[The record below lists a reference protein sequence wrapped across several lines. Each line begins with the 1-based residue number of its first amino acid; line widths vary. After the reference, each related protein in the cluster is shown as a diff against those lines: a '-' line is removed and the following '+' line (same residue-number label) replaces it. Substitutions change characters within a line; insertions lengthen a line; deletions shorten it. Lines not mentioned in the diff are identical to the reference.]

1 VAVAKEAMTRIVF
14 AGCITFVVVAALIP
28 FARRYALAKGITD
41 QPAAGKAHTTPTPY
55 LGGVAI
61 ALGAVAFSF
70 ALPEWKA
77 QAAAIFAGA
86 VMVGIVGLV
95 DDVRTVRPSVR
106 LLVEIAAAG
115 IAVAAGAKASLFGDP
130 IDTIITVVWIVVITN
145 AFNLLD
151 NMDAACGVVSTIIAS
166 ALAVVALLEGQQ
178 LVGGLAVVVAAASLA
193 FLLYNWH
200 PARIFMGDAGAL
212 FLGYLLAVISLKIR
226 TDVSHFASA
235 VSLVLLV
242 GPAVFDTSLVIVSRL
257 STGRRIFIG
266 GTDHTSHRLV
276 LLGFGDVQVAW
287 ILGAFTACSCAL
299 GVLVAEDLVNPW
311 VAIAVAIIPASFA
324 FVYLLRIGVYA
335 TDDGGRNRLL
345 KRGPTGDVI

>member
-1 VAVAKEAMTRIVF
+1 MTRIVF
-14 AGCITFVVVAALIP
+14 AGCITFVVVAVMIP
-28 FARRYALAKGITD
+28 FARRFALAKGITD
-41 QPAAGKAHTTPTPY
+41 HPAAGKAHTTPTPY

-61 ALGAVAFSF
+61 ALGAVLLSFS
-70 ALPEWKA
+70 LPEWKA

-95 DDVRTVRPSVR
+95 DDVRTVQPKVR
-106 LLVEIAAAG
+106 LLVEIAAAS
-115 IAVAAGAKASLFGDP
+115 IAVAAGAKASLFGTP
-130 IDTIITVVWIVVITN
+130 IDYVITVVWIVVITN

-151 NMDAACGVVSTIIAS
+151 NMDAACGVISTIIAS

-178 LVGGLAVVVAAASLA
+178 LVGGLAVVVAAACLA
-193 FLLYNWH
+193 FLIYNWH

-226 TDVSHFASA
+226 VDVSHFASA

-242 GPAVFDTSLVIVSRL
+242 GPAVFDTALVVVSRV
-257 STGRRIFIG
+257 STGRHIFMG

-287 ILGAFTACSCAL
+287 ILSAFTACSCTL

-311 VAIAVAIIPASFA
+311 LAIALAIVPASVA

-335 TDDGGRNRLL
+335 ADDGGGRNRLL
-345 KRGPTGDVI
+345 KRGTTGDVA

>member
-1 VAVAKEAMTRIVF
+1 M
-14 AGCITFVVVAALIP
+14 
-28 FARRYALAKGITD
+28 
-41 QPAAGKAHTTPTPY
+41 
-55 LGGVAI
+55 
-61 ALGAVAFSF
+61 ALGAVVFSF

-95 DDVRTVRPSVR
+95 DDVRTVRPGVR
-106 LLVEIAAAG
+106 LLVEVAAAS

-151 NMDAACGVVSTIIAS
+151 NMDAACGVISTIIAS

-178 LVGGLAVVVAAASLA
+178 LVGGLGVVVAAACIA

-212 FLGYLLAVISLKIR
+212 FLGYLLAVISLKLR

-257 STGRRIFIG
+257 STGRRIFTG

-287 ILGAFTACSCAL
+287 ILGAVTACSCTL
-299 GVLVAEDLVNPW
+299 GVLVAEHLVNPW
-311 VAIAVAIIPASFA
+311 VAIAGAVIPASFA

-335 TDDGGRNRLL
+335 DDDGGGRNRLL
-345 KRGPTGDVI
+345 KRGSTGEVI

>member
-1 VAVAKEAMTRIVF
+1 MTRIVL

-28 FARRYALAKGITD
+28 FTRRFALARGITD

-61 ALGAVAFSF
+61 ALGAVAISF
-70 ALPEWKA
+70 RSPRWKA
-77 QAAAIFAGA
+77 QAAAIFAGRSWSGSSA
-86 VMVGIVGLV
+86 SSTTSAPFG
-95 DDVRTVRPSVR
+95 PAVR
-106 LLVEIAAAG
+106 LLVEIAAAS
-115 IAVAAGAKASLFGDP
+115 IAVAAGAKASLFGEP
-130 IDTIITVVWIVVITN
+130 IDTVITVVWIVVITN

-151 NMDAACGVVSTIIAS
+151 NMDAACGVISTIIAS
-166 ALAVVALLEGQQ
+166 SLAVVALLEGQQ

-212 FLGYLLAVISLKIR
+212 FLGYLLAVISLKVR

-242 GPAVFDTSLVIVSRL
+242 GPAVFDTVLVVVSRV
-257 STGRRIFIG
+257 STGRHIFMG

-276 LLGFGDVQVAW
+276 LLGFRPVQVTW
-287 ILGAFTACSCAL
+287 ILGAFTACSSAL

-311 VAIAVAIIPASFA
+311 VAIALAVIPASLA

-335 TDDGGRNRLL
+335 TDDGGGRNRLL
-345 KRGPTGDVI
+345 KRGPRVT